1 VRGHSGAEGGGGK
14 KRKTKHT
21 LRKARPRSA
30 RITMSHRGVR
40 AGEKRELS
48 RFGKAC
54 HIMSRRVMVREE
66 GGGDKKKSI
75 IGNEGEVMWG
85 EVTERDDDDVGNIA
99 D

>member
-1 VRGHSGAEGGGGK
+1 MRGHSGAEGGGGGK
-14 KRKTKHT
+14 KERRKTKHT

-30 RITMSHRGVR
+30 RITMSRRGAR

-66 GGGDKKKSI
+66 GENNKKKYYQ
-75 IGNEGEVMWG
+75 
-85 EVTERDDDDVGNIA
+85 
-99 D
+99 